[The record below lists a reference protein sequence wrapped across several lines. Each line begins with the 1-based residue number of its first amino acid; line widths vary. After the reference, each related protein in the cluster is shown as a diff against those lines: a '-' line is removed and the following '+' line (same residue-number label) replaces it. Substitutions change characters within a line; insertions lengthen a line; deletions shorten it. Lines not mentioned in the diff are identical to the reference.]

1 MHAAAEQWRLFYCI
15 LTPIPAQ
22 LSKRLQDRK
31 MSENKASD
39 SSSEPSNLA
48 GHGELK
54 NKIMN
59 SKHWMRLL
67 LMVLMYTILFSLVQF
82 ITTISLLV
90 QWVLVLFAGEP
101 NARLRHFTKGL
112 NRYTYEIMEFIN
124 FNSETRPFPLS
135 DWPESSE

>member
-1 MHAAAEQWRLFYCI
+1 
-15 LTPIPAQ
+15 
-22 LSKRLQDRK
+22 

-39 SSSEPSNLA
+39 PSSEPSNVTRQ
-48 GHGELK
+48 GELK

-67 LMVLMYTILFSLVQF
+67 LMVLMYIILFSLVQF

-101 NARLRHFTKGL
+101 NARLQEFTKGL

>member
-1 MHAAAEQWRLFYCI
+1 
-15 LTPIPAQ
+15 
-22 LSKRLQDRK
+22 
-31 MSENKASD
+31 MSDNTSSD
-39 SSSEPSNLA
+39 ISSESSSNA
-48 GHGELK
+48 RHDDLK

-67 LMVLMYTILFSLVQF
+67 LMALMYTILFSLVQI
-82 ITTISLLV
+82 ITAISLLV
-90 QWVLVLFAGEP
+90 QWILVLFMGEP

-112 NRYTYEIMEFIN
+112 NRYTWEIMEFIN